1 MRETTVAFRVHGL
14 DCAEEV
20 AALKRA
26 VGPVVGGEAR
36 LGFDVLAGKMT
47 VPREADAARVVA
59 AVAATGMTAAPWR
72 AEAPGVA
79 DGRSARMRATAIS
92 GLATVAGFV
101 VHALSGG
108 GWAAALGAE
117 AAAVPLAARAL
128 YLLAA
133 VAGGWFV
140 APKAWSAA
148 RRLRPDMN
156 LLMTLAVVGAIGI
169 GEWLEAATVAFLFA
183 LSLALE
189 AWSVGRAR
197 RAVEALLALAP
208 PVVRVVD
215 ACCGER
221 EIPVAEA
228 RVGLRF
234 HVRPGER
241 LPLDGTIVAGA
252 SDLDEA
258 PITGES
264 LPVDKR
270 AGDLVFAGS
279 INGRGALEIEATKPP
294 GDTLLARILRRVEQA
309 RSRRSPSEQWVE
321 RFARVYTPLVF
332 ATALAVAVGLP
343 LLFAVPWSEALYR
356 GLALLV
362 IGCPCA
368 LVVATPVAVVAAL
381 AAAARHGVLLKGGPA
396 IETPARITTVAFDKT
411 GTLTRGRPMVVEVVP
426 LAEHDERALLE
437 RAAALEAAS
446 EHPVARAIREHAAT
460 LGVRPARAESFENL
474 PGRGARGTIG
484 GRPFWIGSH
493 RYLEERGQET
503 PEVHARLEALAGA
516 GRSVVVVGNA
526 DHVCGLLA
534 VADEVRPEA
543 RAAVAALHAA
553 GVRRVVLLTGDHA
566 PTAEAVALAVGIDE
580 VRSELLPDD
589 KLAAVEELVARDGAV
604 AMVGDGVNDAP
615 ALARATLGV
624 AMGEAGTDAAIES
637 ADVALMS
644 DDLGKLAW
652 LFGHSRR
659 TLAVIRANVTFAL
672 AVKAVFVVLAFAG
685 WASLWAAIA
694 ADMGAT
700 LLVVANAL
708 RLLRG

>member
-1 MRETTVAFRVHGL
+1 MRESTVAFRVHGL

-47 VPREADAARVVA
+47 VPREVEVDQVVA
-59 AVAATGMTAAPWR
+59 AVAATGMSAVPWR
-72 AEAPGVA
+72 SEGAASK
-79 DGRSARMRATAIS
+79 GRSARVAAT
-92 GLATVAGFV
+92 
-101 VHALSGG
+101 ALSG
-108 GWAAALGAE
+108 AATLAGALVHAATSGDWTAPLGAHGGE
-117 AAAVPLAARAL
+117 VPIAARAL
-128 YLLAA
+128 YLVAM

-215 ACCGER
+215 TCCGER
-221 EIPVAEA
+221 EMPVAEA
-228 RVGLRF
+228 KPGMRF
-234 HVRPGER
+234 RVRPGER

-264 LPVDKR
+264 LPVDKQV
-270 AGDLVFAGS
+270 GDEVFAGS
-279 INGRGALEIEATKPP
+279 INGRGALEVEATRPP
-294 GDTLLARILRRVEQA
+294 GDTLLARILRRVEEA

-332 ATALAVAVGLP
+332 AAACAVAIGLP
-343 LLFAVPWSEALYR
+343 LVFAVPWSEALYR
-356 GLALLV
+356 ALALLV

-381 AAAARHGVLLKGGPA
+381 ASAARHGVLLKGGEA
-396 IETPARITTVAFDKT
+396 IEVPARIVTVAFDKT
-411 GTLTRGRPMVVEVVP
+411 GTLTRGRPAVVEVVP

-446 EHPVARAIREHAAT
+446 EHPVARAIRAHAAA
-460 LGVRPARAESFENL
+460 LGVQPARAESFENL
-474 PGRGARGTIG
+474 PGRGARGAIG

-503 PEVHARLEALAGA
+503 PEAHARLEAMAA
-516 GRSVVVVGNA
+516 SGRSVVVVGNA

-534 VADEVRPEA
+534 VADEVRPESK
-543 RAAVAALHAA
+543 AAVAALHAA
-553 GVRRVVLLTGDHA
+553 GVKRVVLLTGDHA
-566 PTAEAVALAVGIDE
+566 PTAAAVARAVGIDE

-685 WASLWAAIA
+685 WTSLWAAIA

>member
-1 MRETTVAFRVHGL
+1 
-14 DCAEEV
+14 
-20 AALKRA
+20 
-26 VGPVVGGEAR
+26 
-36 LGFDVLAGKMT
+36 MT

-72 AEAPGVA
+72 AEAPTVA
-79 DGRSARMRATAIS
+79 SGRSARVRATAVS
-92 GLATVAGFV
+92 GVAAAAGFV
-101 VHALSGG
+101 VHALSSG

-128 YLLAA
+128 YLVA
-133 VAGGWFV
+133 VVSGGWFV

-156 LLMTLAVVGAIGI
+156 LLMTLAVLGAIGI

-215 ACCGER
+215 GCCGAR
-221 EIPVAEA
+221 EIAVAEA
-228 RVGLRF
+228 RAGMRF
-234 HVRPGER
+234 RVRPGER

-270 AGDLVFAGS
+270 EGDEVFAGS
-279 INGRGALEIEATKPP
+279 INGRGALEVEATRPP
-294 GDTLLARILRRVEQA
+294 GDTLLARILRRVEEA

-332 ATALAVAVGLP
+332 VSALAVAIGLP
-343 LLFAVPWSEALYR
+343 LLAAVPWSEALYR
-356 GLALLV
+356 ALALLV

-381 AAAARHGVLLKGGPA
+381 ASAARHGVLLKGGGA
-396 IETPARITTVAFDKT
+396 LELPARLATVAFDKT
-411 GTLTRGRPMVVEVVP
+411 GTLTRGRPKVVEVVP

-446 EHPVARAIREHAAT
+446 EHPVARAIRAHAAA

-503 PEVHARLEALAGA
+503 PEVHARLEALAAA

-534 VADEVRPEA
+534 VADEVRPES

-553 GVRRVVLLTGDHA
+553 GVRRVALLTGDHA
-566 PTAEAVALAVGIDE
+566 PTAAAVAREVGIDE

-652 LFGHSRR
+652 LVGHSRR

-672 AVKAVFVVLAFAG
+672 AVKAAFVVLAFAG
-685 WASLWAAIA
+685 WTSLWAAIA

>member
-1 MRETTVAFRVHGL
+1 MTESTIAFRVHGL

-26 VGPVVGGEAR
+26 VGPVVGGEAK

-47 VPREADAARVVA
+47 VPREADAGRVVE
-59 AVAATGMTAAPWR
+59 AVAATGMSAVPWR
-72 AEAPGVA
+72 AEGAA
-79 DGRSARMRATAIS
+79 SKGRSARV
-92 GLATVAGFV
+92 GATVLSGAATLGGALF
-101 VHALSGG
+101 HALASGDWTAPIGAHG
-108 GWAAALGAE
+108 GE
-117 AAAVPLAARAL
+117 VPLAARAF
-128 YLLAA
+128 YLVAV

-215 ACCGER
+215 ACCGGER
-221 EIPVAEA
+221 EIAVAEA
-228 RVGLRF
+228 RVGMRF
-234 HVRPGER
+234 RVRPGER

-264 LPVDKR
+264 LPVDKGE
-270 AGDLVFAGS
+270 GDEVFAGS
-279 INGRGALEIEATKPP
+279 INGRGALEVEATRPP
-294 GDTLLARILRRVEQA
+294 GDTLLARILRRVEEA

-332 ATALAVAVGLP
+332 ATAFAVAVGLP
-343 LLFAVPWSEALYR
+343 LAFAVPWSEALYR
-356 GLALLV
+356 ALALLV

-381 AAAARHGVLLKGGPA
+381 ASAARHGVLLKDGAA
-396 IETPARITTVAFDKT
+396 IETPARIATVAFDKT
-411 GTLTRGRPMVVEVVP
+411 GTLTRGRPKVVEVVP
-426 LAEHDERALLE
+426 LAEHDERELLE

-446 EHPVARAIREHAAT
+446 EHPVARAIREHAEG
-460 LGVRPARAESFENL
+460 LGVRPAGAESFENL

-503 PEVHARLEALAGA
+503 PEVHARLEALAAA

-534 VADEVRPEA
+534 VADEVRPESK
-543 RAAVAALHAA
+543 AAVAALHAA
-553 GVRRVVLLTGDHA
+553 GVRRVALLTGDHA
-566 PTAEAVALAVGIDE
+566 PTAAAVAREVGIDE

-589 KLAAVEELVARDGAV
+589 KLAAVEALVERDGAV

-659 TLAVIRANVTFAL
+659 TLAVIRANVAFAL

-685 WASLWAAIA
+685 WTSLWLAIA